1 MALLR
6 DKRKLAALNKENCEE
21 HPRSKVAQNSGV
33 PRSQKDYKYH
43 ISDEIEGKVTRK
55 LSQEFIKTKNR
66 ILVALSRLDDFLMD
80 PLIQGYAGTAPRR
93 HGSHLAQ
100 TRERMRTTPR
110 VILIPKQAS
119 STTRRHETLEQK
131 MATTLPK
138 KSFTEKLFED
148 FERKNIYNSSH
159 NQTTPWNTPP
169 LNATIDDGTWSQEE
183 INWRKNEKA
192 FRWKLLEICNTR
204 TKKSSPDMFILCS
217 FGWSWHAR

>member
-1 MALLR
+1 MATLR
-6 DKRKLAALNKENCEE
+6 DKRKLAALYKENCEE

-33 PRSQKDYKYH
+33 PRSQKDYKTQV
-43 ISDEIEGKVTRK
+43 SEEIEVRVTKK
-55 LSQEFIKTKNR
+55 LSEEFSRTKNR

-110 VILIPKQAS
+110 VILILKQAS

-148 FERKNIYNSSH
+148 FERKNIYNSSL
-159 NQTTPWNTPP
+159 NQTTP
-169 LNATIDDGTWSQEE
+169 
-183 INWRKNEKA
+183 
-192 FRWKLLEICNTR
+192 
-204 TKKSSPDMFILCS
+204 
-217 FGWSWHAR
+217 